1 MTVTLFC
8 SILSLGSLLSGLLTQ
23 AIKQAYRNDN
33 KPYSPNMIALV
44 DSIVIGG
51 GGTASVYILLDKEWN
66 INNIICLLMMCLA
79 VWIGCMI
86 GFDKV
91 VQTMTQIDKKTELIA
106 QQNENNSGNTIKI
119 PEPTKNNITSKD
131 EVNQKNI
138 VSDNTTISNDDGS
151 IDDNK

>member
-1 MTVTLFC
+1 MTVTLFF
-8 SILSLGSLLSGLLTQ
+8 SILSLGSLISGLLTQ

-66 INNIICLLMMCLA
+66 INNIICLLIMCLA

-91 VQTMTQIDKKTELIA
+91 VQTITQIDKKAELIA
-106 QQNENNSGNTIKI
+106 QQSENNSGNTIKI
-119 PEPTKNNITSKD
+119 PEPTKNNIASKD
-131 EVNQKNI
+131 EVNRKNI
-138 VSDNTTISNDDGS
+138 VSDYTTISNDGGS